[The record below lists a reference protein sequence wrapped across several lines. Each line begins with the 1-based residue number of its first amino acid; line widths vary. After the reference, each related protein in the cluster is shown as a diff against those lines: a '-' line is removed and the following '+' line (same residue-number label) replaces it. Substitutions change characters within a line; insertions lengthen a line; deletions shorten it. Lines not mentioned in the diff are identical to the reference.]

1 MSKAAL
7 YARVSTPHQEEEQ
20 TIESQVAAVESYAR
34 SHGYTI
40 EAEHYFLDAGV
51 SGTQLDRPKLN
62 RLRDLAASGLFESV
76 LCLEPDRLSRQYA
89 HLWVIQDELRRCGVG
104 LVFVN
109 QLADTKHP
117 LGQIM
122 LGMQGLFAEYEH
134 NQITQRLRRGLLHR
148 VREGKLVSPVAPYGY
163 RYLPVSEVGGG
174 CWTVHEQEAE
184 IVRQIFA
191 LYTQKEQTITQ
202 ITHALNQNL
211 AQTPARGKHWN
222 FSTVQLILKQPAYTG
237 VTHYNRSRRV
247 AESVGNLKQSGRGR
261 RTSAQR
267 LPRSSEEWIEVHVPR
282 VLPDTLWQEAQ
293 ERMQTNQRFAQRN
306 NQKNFYLLRSLLVC
320 DICGRT
326 LVGRTTQGSTAYYCT
341 NRGKLRDPDV
351 LPHARS
357 IAGRFIE
364 APVWEAVL
372 HLLNNPHLLADG
384 WHDQTQPSSAEVE
397 ELDPLQ
403 ARLRKIE
410 RQWLQLLD
418 LFQDDLLD
426 KDTLRQR
433 KERLDSERH
442 LLEERISSLRLYT
455 QRQQVKQQIMDDFAH
470 FCSET
475 LTRLHNAT
483 PQLQQEIIR
492 LLVERV
498 VVGADSL
505 TIHHIV
511 PSDDDC
517 RLTPDHR

>member
-1 MSKAAL
+1 MLKAAL

-20 TIESQVAAVESYAR
+20 TIESQIAAVENYAR
-34 SHGYTI
+34 SHGYEI
-40 EAEHYFLDAGV
+40 EADHYFLDAGV
-51 SGTQLDRPKLN
+51 SGTQLDRPRLN
-62 RLRDLAASGLFESV
+62 RLRDLAASGLFASV

-89 HLWVIQDELRRCGVG
+89 HLWVIQEELGRCGVN

-117 LGQIM
+117 MGQIL

-134 NQITQRLRRGLLHR
+134 NQITQRLRRGLLHQ
-148 VREGKLVSPVAPYGY
+148 VRQGKLVSPVPPYGY
-163 RYLPVSEVGGG
+163 RYLPVSEAGGG
-174 CWTVHEQEAE
+174 CWTLHEQEAE
-184 IVRQIFA
+184 IVRQIYA
-191 LYTQKEQTITQ
+191 WYTQEEQTISQ
-202 ITHALNQNL
+202 ITDSLNQNL
-211 AQTPARGKHWN
+211 IQTPARGKRWN

-247 AESVGNLKQSGRGR
+247 AESVGNAKKSGRGR

-267 LPRSSEEWIEVHVPR
+267 VPRTHEEWIEVHVPR
-282 VLPDTLWQEAQ
+282 ILPDILWQQAQ

-326 LVGRTTQGSTAYYCT
+326 LVGRTAQGSVAYYCT
-341 NRGKLRDPDV
+341 NRGKLCDPDV

-364 APVWEAVL
+364 TPVWDAVV

-384 WHDQTQPSSAEVE
+384 WHDQSHSSPLKGE

-403 ARLRKIE
+403 AQLRKVE
-410 RQWLQLLD
+410 RKWVQLLD
-418 LFQDDLLD
+418 LFQDELID
-426 KDTLRQR
+426 KVTLQQR
-433 KERLDSERH
+433 KERLDSQRR
-442 LLEERISSLRLYT
+442 LLEERIASLHLYT
-455 QRQQVKQQIMDDFAH
+455 RRQQVKQQVMDNFTH
-470 FCSET
+470 FCTET
-475 LTRLHNAT
+475 LTQLDNAT
-483 PQLQQEIIR
+483 PQLRQEIIR
-492 LLVERV
+492 LLVERI
-498 VVGADSL
+498 VVGADSI

>member
-1 MSKAAL
+1 MLKAAL

-20 TIESQVAAVESYAR
+20 TIESQVAAVENYAR
-34 SHGYTI
+34 SQGYEI
-40 EAEHYFLDAGV
+40 EPDHYFLDAGV
-51 SGTQLDRPKLN
+51 SGTQIDRPRLN
-62 RLRDLAASGLFESV
+62 RLRDLAANGLFESV
-76 LCLEPDRLSRQYA
+76 LCLEPDRLSRQYV
-89 HLWVIQDELRRCGVG
+89 HLLIIQEELGRCGVN

-109 QLADTKHP
+109 QLADMKHP
-117 LGQIM
+117 MGQIM

-134 NQITQRLRRGLLHR
+134 NQITQRLRRGLLHQ
-148 VREGKLVSPVAPYGY
+148 VREGKLVSPVAAYGY

-174 CWTVHEQEAE
+174 CWIIHEQEAE

-191 LYTQKEQTITQ
+191 WYTENEQTITQ
-202 ITHALNQNL
+202 IADRLNQNL
-211 AQTPARGKHWN
+211 AQTPARGKRWN
-222 FSTVQLILKQPAYTG
+222 CSTVQFILKQPAYTG
-237 VTHYNRSRRV
+237 VTHYNRSRRL
-247 AESVGNLKQSGRGR
+247 AESVGNLKKSGRGR

-267 LPRSSEEWIEVHVPR
+267 VPRSTEEWIEVHVPR
-282 VLPDTLWQEAQ
+282 ILPDILWQQAQ

-326 LVGRTTQGSTAYYCT
+326 LAGRTTQNSVLYYCP
-341 NRGKLRDPDV
+341 NRGKSRDPDV

-364 APVWEAVL
+364 APVWEAVVQ
-372 HLLNNPHLLADG
+372 LLNNPHLLADS
-384 WHDQTQPSSAEVE
+384 WHDQTHASPAQGE

-403 ARLRKIE
+403 AQLRKVE
-410 RQWLQLLD
+410 RQWVQLLD
-418 LFQDDLLD
+418 LFQDELID
-426 KDTLRQR
+426 KETLQKR
-433 KERLDSERH
+433 KDCLDSERRR
-442 LLEERISSLRLYT
+442 LEERITSLHLYT
-455 QRQQVKQQIMDDFAH
+455 RQQQLKQQVMDNFAH
-470 FCSET
+470 FCTET
-475 LTRLHNAT
+475 LSRLDTAT

-492 LLVERV
+492 LLVEYIV
-498 VVGADSL
+498 IGADSI